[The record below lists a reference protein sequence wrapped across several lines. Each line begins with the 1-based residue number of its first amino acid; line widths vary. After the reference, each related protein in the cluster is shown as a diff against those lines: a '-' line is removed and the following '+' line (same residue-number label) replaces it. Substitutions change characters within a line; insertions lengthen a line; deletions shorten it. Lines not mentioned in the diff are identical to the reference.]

1 VDLEEKVALVTG
13 AGAGIGRGAALRLA
27 REGAAVVVSDVDEV
41 TGVDTVREIRSR
53 GGRAAFVLAD
63 VTSEA
68 DVSEMVAYAEEEFG
82 GLDVLV
88 NNACGVEEPYFPEGD
103 PAHWG
108 RAIDL
113 NLLGT
118 MLGTHFGVRAMK
130 KRGGGAIVN
139 VSSMGGV
146 GFQPY
151 DIPEYGA
158 AKAGVMRLTASLATL
173 QERSGV
179 RVNCICPGWVDTP
192 ASRRTRARMTPQ
204 ERKDLVP
211 PVLLTPE
218 DIADAIVMFIEDE
231 SMAGRVMIWEEG
243 TPWQLVPLDA
253 PY

>member
-1 VDLEEKVALVTG
+1 MDLEEKVALVTG
-13 AGAGIGRGAALRLA
+13 AGAGIGRAVALRLA
-27 REGAAVVVSDVDEV
+27 SEGASVVVADVDED
-41 TGVDTVREIRSR
+41 TGISTVGEIRSR

-63 VTSEA
+63 VASEV
-68 DVSEMVAYAEEEFG
+68 DVSGMVAFAEEEFG

-88 NNACGVEEPYFPEGD
+88 NNAGGVEEPYFPEGD
-103 PAHWG
+103 PAHW
-108 RAIDL
+108 RSAIDL

-118 MLGTHFGVRAMK
+118 MLGIHFGVRAMN

-139 VSSMGGV
+139 ISSMRGV

-158 AKAGVMRLTASLATL
+158 AKAGVMRLTASLGTL
-173 QERSGV
+173 TERSGV

-192 ASRRTRARMTPQ
+192 ASRRTRTSMTPR
-204 ERKDLVP
+204 ERKELVP

-218 DIADAIVMFIEDE
+218 EIADAVVMFVEDE

-243 TPWQLVPLDA
+243 KPWWIVPLDA

>member
-63 VTSEA
+63 VTSEV
-68 DVSEMVAYAEEEFG
+68 DVSGMVAFAEEEFG

-88 NNACGVEEPYFPEGD
+88 NNAGGVEEPYFPEGD